1 MQYWL
6 RKAAVILA
14 NGYILFFFS
23 ERVFWS
29 FWHAG
34 DCLRKSVVTWLVYC
48 LLGWIF
54 LDLTRRF
61 RVASFAPL
69 FLCGAVFGW
78 LGEGVVVDTLYGN
91 ATSPFPLSVSF
102 TGLAWHALLSVGV
115 GWYLTGKALTG
126 EKPTRIAVLSLAV
139 GVGWGLWAL
148 WWPAE
153 LGENVDA
160 SVWGFAK
167 HAMAWSFPL
176 LLAWLVLGIARPGW
190 YESSRLATIFLGVL
204 ALVIFLAARVPSRPF
219 AALILPP
226 LLTLCWVGLRRYGRT
241 AKGPDVLDRFLG
253 RIRPRNVMALV
264 LIPLAAIAVYA
275 LFRSSHLLMPTNVVL
290 YVITMPLGF
299 WFFFRSLW
307 GIFYSK
313 PARIDE
319 ETCADMHGEY

>member
-29 FWHAG
+29 FWRAG
-34 DCLRKSVVTWLVYC
+34 DSLRGSVLTWLVYC

-54 LDLTRRF
+54 IDLVRRF

-78 LGEGVVVDTLYGN
+78 VGEGVVVDTLYGN
-91 ATSPFPLSVSF
+91 ATSPFPLSISF

-115 GWYLTGKALTG
+115 GWYLTGMALTA
-126 EKPTRIAVLSLAV
+126 EKPARIVVISLAV

-153 LGENVDA
+153 LRKSVDA

-167 HAMAWSFPL
+167 HAMACSFPFF
-176 LLAWLVLGIARPGW
+176 LAWLVLGMARPRW
-190 YESSRLATIFLGVL
+190 YESSRLATIILGVL
-204 ALVIFLAARVPSRPF
+204 AAVIFLAARVPARPF

-226 LLTLCWVGLRRYGRT
+226 LLTLCWVGLRRNART
-241 AKGPDVLDRFLG
+241 AKGPDVLDGILG
-253 RIRPRNVMALV
+253 RIRPRNVVALV

-275 LFRSSHLLMPTNVVL
+275 LFRSIHLLIATNIVL
-290 YVITMPLGF
+290 YVIAMPLGF

-307 GIFYSK
+307 CIFRTK
-313 PARIDE
+313 LARIDE
-319 ETCADMHGEY
+319 ETCAGT